1 MEWAYCFCFL
11 LFRAVPVAYGNAQ
24 AKSQIGYAAAGLRH
38 RHSNTGSVTYAAA
51 FSNAP
56 SLTHRERP
64 EITPVSS
71 WIPVGVITC

>member
-24 AKSQIGYAAAGLRH
+24 AKSQIGYAAAGLHH

-56 SLTHRERP
+56 SLTHERGQR
-64 EITPVSS
+64 SHLYHHGYQS
-71 WIPVGVITC
+71 GS